1 MNFVCFTIFGLIVFL
16 CSLIGYKN
24 FRSTTLYALAIGGAV
39 NANFFHA
46 GNYPINCFGLTFGID
61 SLIYILFV
69 FCVVV
74 MLLKE
79 NKKSAYLLAFSG
91 IIAIM
96 FSALMQLTS
105 SLLSVGSSEY
115 VWNTFFTFVISCIAS
130 VIALFV
136 MIETINKIKHKFNN
150 YWVML
155 IGILIAIIIDS
166 ALYYPLAAL
175 INGAPENILSLVLT
189 SFIGKAIALL
199 FSLLTLYL
207 INKYE
212 AKHLNKN
219 NNQQ

>member
-1 MNFVCFTIFGLIVFL
+1 M
-16 CSLIGYKN
+16 
-24 FRSTTLYALAIGGAV
+24 AIGGAV

-46 GNYPINCFGLTFGID
+46 GNYPINCFGLPFGID
-61 SLIYILFV
+61 SLIYTLFV

-96 FSALMQLTS
+96 FSALMQLIS
-105 SLLSVGSSEY
+105 SLLSVGCSEY

-155 IGILIAIIIDS
+155 IGILITIIIDS
-166 ALYYPLAAL
+166 ALYYPLATL
-175 INGAPENILSLVLT
+175 INGAPESILSLVLT

-199 FSLLTLYL
+199 FSLLTLYF